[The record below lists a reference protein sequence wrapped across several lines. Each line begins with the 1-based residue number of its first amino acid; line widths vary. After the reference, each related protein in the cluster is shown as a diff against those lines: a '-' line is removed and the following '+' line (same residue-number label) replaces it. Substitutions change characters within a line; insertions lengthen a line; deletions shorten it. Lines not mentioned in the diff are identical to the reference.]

1 MAVFAA
7 TGLIDMAESSRPSR
21 AGFVEHDGA
30 RLHYVLSGR
39 VHAPMVV
46 LLHALGADH
55 TMWDGQL
62 DALEGSF
69 GLLRV
74 DMRGHGKS
82 TWLDG
87 AIDAAAARED
97 RQIADYAADV
107 LAVLDAL
114 HIERAHW
121 CGLSMGG
128 MVAMSAASQVPAS
141 PGLPA
146 VSQRVARLVLANTS
160 AHMGPRET
168 WDARIAMVQRDGLES
183 LAGGVGERWYGA
195 AFRTRHPE
203 VIEATANTLRAT
215 TARGYVEACAAIR
228 GMDQRAA
235 LGGIV
240 APTLIIAGTQDVAT
254 PLEQSELLLGA
265 IPGADLIVLDAGHM
279 SAREQAEDFSA
290 ALLDFLQDY

>member
-1 MAVFAA
+1 M
-7 TGLIDMAESSRPSR
+7 TEPRRPSR

-62 DALEGSF
+62 DALERGF
-69 GLLRV
+69 GVLRI

-87 AIDAAAARED
+87 ATGAAAARED
-97 RQIADYAADV
+97 RQIADYAADA
-107 LAVLDAL
+107 LTVLDAL

-128 MVAMSAASQVPAS
+128 MVAMWVASQVPAE
-141 PGLPA
+141 PGHAAL
-146 VSQRVARLVLANTS
+146 SQRVARLVLANTS
-160 AHMGPRET
+160 ACMGPRDT
-168 WDARIAMVQRDGLES
+168 WDARIALVQRDGLGA
-183 LAGGVGERWYGA
+183 LAAGVGERWYGA
-195 AFRTRHPE
+195 AFRERHPD
-203 VIEATANTLRAT
+203 VVEATAQTLRST

-254 PLEQSELLLGA
+254 PVEQSELLLGA
-265 IPGADLIVLDAGHM
+265 IRGADLLVLDAGHM
-279 SAREQAEDFSA
+279 SAREQAEDFAA
-290 ALLDFLQDY
+290 ALVDFLQDY